1 MNRVCRAIVASA
13 VFAMASPFVPA
24 AEARIG
30 FQVAGV
36 SGALGKPY
44 PVGIWYPT
52 DSAATPGP
60 MGAVQ
65 DAAVSG
71 KGLPLVVIS
80 HGNGGGMASHIDL
93 ALALATAGYVVAA
106 PMHAGDNFQDPS
118 ASGLAT
124 LYSGRNRQLR
134 ETVDHMLTTWKA
146 HEMVDAERVGAFG
159 FSAGGFTVLA
169 VAGAQPDM
177 KLIGKHCATSPEF
190 ICKVLEHFKSPLL
203 DAGAPAGD
211 PMQAIPN
218 IKAVVLA
225 APGLGFTMTP
235 AALADVKVPVQLWSG
250 DKDETVPF
258 ATNAK
263 VIMDGLG
270 QRVEFHAVPNAS
282 HMSFLAPC
290 GPVKIPEICTDPE
303 GFDRAAFHASMNT
316 AVVKF
321 FDRTLKRQ

>member
-1 MNRVCRAIVASA
+1 MNRFCRAIVASA
-13 VFAMASPFVPA
+13 VFAVASPSALA
-24 AEARIG
+24 ADARIG

-36 SGALGKPY
+36 NGALGKPFA
-44 PVGIWYPT
+44 VGIWYPT
-52 DSAATPGP
+52 DSAAAPGP

-80 HGNGGGMASHIDL
+80 HGNGGGMASHMDL
-93 ALALATAGYVVAA
+93 ALALAAAGYVVAA

-118 ASGLAT
+118 ASGSAT

-134 ETVDHMLTTWKA
+134 ETVDHLLTQWKA
-146 HEMVDAERVGAFG
+146 HDAVDAAKVGAFG
-159 FSAGGFTVLA
+159 LSAGGFTVLTA
-169 VAGAQPDM
+169 AGAQPDM

-190 ICKVLEHFKSPLL
+190 VCKVLEHFKSPLL
-203 DAGAPAGD
+203 DVDAPAGD
-211 PMQAIPN
+211 PMQASPH

-235 AALADVKVPVQLWSG
+235 AALAGVKVPVQLWIG
-250 DKDETVPF
+250 EKDEAVPF

-270 QRVEFHAVPNAS
+270 QSVEFHAVPNAS
-282 HMSFLAPC
+282 HVSFLAPC
-290 GPVKIPEICTDPE
+290 GPVKIPEICTDPA
-303 GFDRAAFHASMNT
+303 GFDRAAFHASMNAT
-316 AVVKF
+316 VVKF